1 MVSWGAVANE
11 GGREITLGSLVAV
24 HLATVALSG
33 LPEEPTFA
41 WGGVGADDT
50 RPYARGAWGRL
61 EGARVGQG

>member
-33 LPEEPTFA
+33 LPEEPPLA
-41 WGGVGADDT
+41 WGGVGTDDCQT
-50 RPYARGAWGRL
+50 FRQRGAG
-61 EGARVGQG
+61 VG